1 MTPSDR
7 LTNLPPY
14 PFARWAEHVADV
26 RRRGLD
32 VIRLDI
38 GNPDMPPPHAVIQTL
53 CRSARRPDSHGY
65 PGYRGIS
72 ALRQAIAEYYARRFD
87 VTLDAD
93 SEVVPLIGSK
103 EGLVNLSLACLDP
116 GELALVPDPGYAP
129 YTRGAIL
136 AGGEV
141 YAFPLL
147 PEHGFLPDLDAIP
160 SGVAAQAVLIWLNYP
175 NNPTG
180 ATADLDFFAHAVDY
194 ARRHDLLLCH
204 DAPYADITYD
214 DPVSLGDRYRAP
226 SLLQVPGALEVAV
239 EFNSLSKMANM
250 AGWRVG
256 MAVGNAQALE
266 GLARVKSNI
275 DSGMFRPLQEAA
287 IEALSTDPDWI
298 AERNQVYRERLE
310 LLVEGLRG
318 IGLDASLP
326 QATLYLWTR
335 IPRMGEGEARP
346 AWTSER
352 LARIL
357 LEKTGIAVA
366 PGSFFGPAGEGFV
379 RVSATASTPQIRE
392 AVRRLEAF
400 EPPWAPA
407 GA

>member
-1 MTPSDR
+1 
-7 LTNLPPY
+7 
-14 PFARWAEHVADV
+14 
-26 RRRGLD
+26 
-32 VIRLDI
+32 
-38 GNPDMPPPHAVIQTL
+38 
-53 CRSARRPDSHGY
+53 
-65 PGYRGIS
+65 
-72 ALRQAIAEYYARRFD
+72 
-87 VTLDAD
+87 
-93 SEVVPLIGSK
+93 
-103 EGLVNLSLACLDP
+103 
-116 GELALVPDPGYAP
+116 
-129 YTRGAIL
+129 
-136 AGGEV
+136 
-141 YAFPLL
+141 
-147 PEHGFLPDLDAIP
+147 
-160 SGVAAQAVLIWLNYP
+160 
-175 NNPTG
+175 
-180 ATADLDFFAHAVDY
+180 
-194 ARRHDLLLCH
+194 
-204 DAPYADITYD
+204 
-214 DPVSLGDRYRAP
+214 
-226 SLLQVPGALEVAV
+226 
-239 EFNSLSKMANM
+239 
-250 AGWRVG
+250 
-256 MAVGNAQALE
+256 
-266 GLARVKSNI
+266 
-275 DSGMFRPLQEAA
+275 MFRPLQEAA

-400 EPPWAPA
+400 EPPWAPT